1 MNKASN
7 ASIGKRLLMLL
18 LSVAMVITMMPLTSV
33 ASYADDE
40 ATPITSAEEFA
51 AMDAAGSY
59 VLANDIT
66 VTEPYAT
73 QFTGTFD
80 GDGHTVTLAIESA
93 AANTGLFKQLSGAHV
108 SNVNTEGSVS
118 SSANYVAAIAGEA
131 TGGAIIENCMNS
143 ASVTGT
149 KGNAGGIVGRA
160 YNGVTITNC
169 YNDGAIEGSGNR
181 VGGISGYNSG
191 GEVTIDGCVNAGGI
205 TGTNN
210 QIGGITGNVSGGT
223 TTISNSYNAGTVT
236 GTGQYSNMAGGI
248 IGQTTKSGPTDN
260 LVNCYN
266 VGTVS
271 FSESTNTNL
280 GALVGNKSNSGTVT
294 NCYFLEGSAAVA
306 VGGATVEGAVSK
318 TAEEMQAAEFV
329 AALNGDGDA
338 FAMDTNGI
346 NGGYPVL
353 SWQGGG
359 SVEPELPVPVTA
371 VTIEGEAKTGE
382 TLTAVATGADGA
394 EPTNVTYQWQYEDT
408 YWDDFEY
415 EDVTEYYDIEGAT
428 EDTLVIPT
436 SMAGKKL
443 RVIAKGDENSS
454 ATSELTAAVAKGD
467 DALVEEAA
475 KALTNPFAAEY
486 KEAATVTLPATGGN
500 GTTITWESSDS
511 AVISNDGVIT
521 LPEAGISEVT
531 MTATLTLGEQSATK
545 EFKVSVIS
553 EAAQTDAAV
562 VDQVLDK
569 FKYGTLNPQF
579 GTDTNIIDY
588 MMRLAGNPEGV
599 TITMTSCSE
608 PDYIA
613 ENGDITY
620 FFRAVDATK
629 PGLSDI
635 GWKYVQPEVTFTVSK
650 GDVTKTLE
658 KKANI
663 YWDQDKLKADLKEKV
678 LDKITEDTIKGENE
692 SLASVS
698 KPLSLPQRPTSY
710 VWVEWT
716 SSDEDV
722 LTITKPS
729 GYSEDPWTATPKK
742 GAEEKTVTLTAKLT
756 SFNSTNIGTEDAAV
770 ETVTKDFTVTV
781 PALGE
786 EELAQM
792 QKDLDDNLTIDQF
805 KVFGSNTAIDPEG
818 VTTDVQYPLAKNTG
832 VPEYGKYT
840 FTYESLTPDVLK
852 DSGYRGDVYRPNIG
866 GEPATATVK
875 VTMKMRDSNLSVSKE
890 LSFKVLPLT
899 QDEIDKEI
907 QLMEAVKAH
916 YYDGIKGENTDQN
929 DITADLH
936 NFQEVRYD
944 ENGELVWVYNYTDRK
959 DTGIKPDD
967 LDPEHL
973 QEAYNLFRSS
983 HPAIIQ
989 HENLRLVST
998 PQYDT
1003 EVTIDSILTSIEYGK
1018 YAELYPDNADLQ
1030 KLYKQP
1036 VSATV
1041 TVKGTDGPQPGGGE
1055 TTEPAEPADVTLT
1068 VSNQGTIA
1076 KAKDGSAMVEKEV
1089 TVTDLDKDG
1098 HLTYDEALV
1107 AAHEEYFDGGKACYA
1122 TGTSQYGA
1130 YVTKMW
1136 GVSTSGF
1143 LFFIDGTGLS
1153 TGVKDDEVAEG
1164 DNLYAAS
1171 LADETMGADW
1181 YAMFDKTDMAVRG
1194 DKEITVTLKGHLGMA
1209 YTPEDLADVPLEGIQ
1224 IGIWKDGAF
1233 EAIDG
1238 AVTDAE
1244 GKATFTLPE
1253 GDYLLTATGTVK
1265 DEVYD
1270 WASQSTVEA
1279 DCPIMA
1285 PYSMLGVS
1293 KVSKME
1299 IKVQEALTEL
1309 SETTDLSVFRA
1320 EEQVQV
1326 LSLMAKTQAA
1336 IAQAN
1341 SSEEIDALMAK
1352 FREDVASV
1360 KTDAEYTAEEK
1371 EALIKA
1377 IETAKISGLKVKAG
1391 DKKATVSWT
1400 KNAKVTGYQISYQKS
1415 GAKAKTVKVTKATT
1429 VKKVISKLAAAKYTF
1444 KVRGYVEVDG
1454 QMHYTK
1460 WSAAKSVTIPSSAA
1474 VKSAKITGLKVTAG
1488 SKKATVSWTKNTKM
1502 DGYQISYQIKGSK
1515 AKTVKVTKNTTVKK
1529 TISKLTASKNCTFK
1543 VRGYKKIDGKT
1554 YYSKWSAAKTVKIK
1568 K

>member
-7 ASIGKRLLMLL
+7 AGIGKRLLMLL
-18 LSVAMVITMMPLTSV
+18 LSIAMVFTMMPLTSAV
-33 ASYADDE
+33 SYADE

-51 AMDAAGSY
+51 AMDAAGNY

-66 VTEPYAT
+66 VDTPYPND
-73 QFTGTFD
+73 FSGTFD
-80 GDGHTVTLAIESA
+80 GNGHTVTLAIEA
-93 AANTGLFKQLSGAHV
+93 DATYQALFKTLVGGATIKNLV
-108 SNVNTEGSVS
+108 TDGSVAVTS
-118 SSANYVAAIAGEA
+118 KSY
-131 TGGAIIENCMNS
+131 TGGVAGK
-143 ASVTGT
+143 AS
-149 KGNAGGIVGRA
+149 
-160 YNGVTITNC
+160 
-169 YNDGAIEGSGNR
+169 
-181 VGGISGYNSG
+181 
-191 GEVTIDGCVNAGGI
+191 GEVTIANCVNNASVSGYKAVGGLVGWSMSGVVITGCVN
-205 TGTNN
+205 N
-210 QIGGITGNVSGGT
+210 
-223 TTISNSYNAGTVT
+223 GTVT
-236 GTGQYSNMAGGI
+236 GGNNQVGGFVGNNSTGALTIENSYNTGAVTGFNMTGGF
-248 IGQTTKSGPTDN
+248 IGQATRSGSADA

-266 VGTVS
+266 TGAIKNT
-271 FSESTNTNL
+271 STNTSI

-306 VGGATVEGAVSK
+306 VGGATVEGASSK
-318 TAEEMQAAEFV
+318 TADEMKAGEFV
-329 AALNGDGDA
+329 TALNGDGEA
-338 FAMDTNGI
+338 FAMDTDSI

-359 SVEPELPVPVTA
+359 SVEPEVPVPVTA

-394 EPTNVTYQWQYEDT
+394 EPTNVTYQWQYE
-408 YWDDFEY
+408 YSEYDDWE
-415 EDVTEYYDIEGAT
+415 EDWVTDYYDIDGAKDAT
-428 EDTLVIPT
+428 FVIPAD
-436 SMAGKKL
+436 MAGKKL
-443 RVIAKGDENSS
+443 RVIVKGEENSS

-467 DALVEEAA
+467 DALVAEAA
-475 KALTNPFAAEY
+475 DALKNPFAAEY
-486 KEAATVTLPATGGN
+486 KEAATVTLPAEGKN
-500 GTTITWESSDS
+500 GAAITWASSDA

-521 LPEAGISEVT
+521 LPETGISEVT
-531 MTATLTLGEQSATK
+531 MTATLTIGDKSATK

-599 TITMTSCSE
+599 TIQMTSCSE

-620 FFRAVDATK
+620 FFRAVDMTK
-629 PGLSDI
+629 PGFSDI

-722 LTITKPS
+722 LAITKPS
-729 GYSEDPWTATPKK
+729 GYSEEPWTATPKK

-792 QKDLDDNLTIDQF
+792 QKDLDDNLTIDKF

-899 QDEIDKEI
+899 QEEIDKEI
-907 QLMEAVKAH
+907 QLMNDVKEH

-944 ENGELVWVYNYTDRK
+944 ENGELVWVYNYADRK

-1003 EVTIDSILTSIEYGK
+1003 EVTIDSILTSIQFGK

-1041 TVKGTDGPQPGGGE
+1041 TVKGTDGPQPGGDDPVDPV
-1055 TTEPAEPADVTLT
+1055 EPADPADVTMT
-1068 VSNQGTIA
+1068 VSNKGVIA
-1076 KAKDGSAMVEKEV
+1076 QAKDGSAMVEKEV
-1089 TVTDLDKDG
+1089 TVTDLDEDG

-1107 AAHEEYFDGGKACYA
+1107 AAHDAYYEGGKAGYA

-1130 YVTKMW
+1130 YVTKLW
-1136 GVSTSGF
+1136 GIDTSNTLFHINGEGF
-1143 LFFIDGTGLS
+1143 S
-1153 TGVKDDEVAEG
+1153 SGVKDTEVAEG
-1164 DNLYAAS
+1164 DALYAS
-1171 LADETMGADW
+1171 VNKDDTYYADW
-1181 YAMFDKTDMAVRG
+1181 YAQFDKTEAAVKEG
-1194 DKEITVTLKGHLGMA
+1194 KEITLTVTGHLGMA
-1209 YTPEDLADVPLEGIQ
+1209 YTDEDKANVPLEGIQ
-1224 IGIWKDGAF
+1224 IGLWKEGAF
-1233 EAIDG
+1233 EAIEG
-1238 AVTDAE
+1238 AVTDAD
-1244 GKATFTLPE
+1244 GKVTFTMPE
-1253 GDYLLTATGTVK
+1253 GEYLLTATGTVK
-1265 DEVYD
+1265 DEVSD
-1270 WASQSTVEA
+1270 WSTGTETTVTA

-1285 PYSMLGVS
+1285 PYCTLEVS
-1293 KVSKME
+1293 KDNMLEQIKQDVME
-1299 IKVQEALTEL
+1299 SLQDEV
-1309 SETTDLSVFRA
+1309 DLSRYNT
-1320 EEQVQV
+1320 EEQVQI
-1326 LSLMAKTQAA
+1326 LSALVK
-1336 IAQAN
+1336 AQAEIAAAG
-1341 SSEEIDALMAK
+1341 SSDEVDSIVES
-1352 FREDVASV
+1352 FRAQVAEVATKQGWSKEDGEWYYY
-1360 KTDAEYTAEEK
+1360 KDGEK
-1371 EALIKA
+1371 L
-1377 IETAKISGLKVKAG
+1377 TNGWVKANAG
-1391 DKKATVSWT
+1391 WCWMDANGKWT
-1400 KNAKVTGYQISYQKS
+1400 KSRWIIDNGSWYYIKPDGYMAANQWVKASGGWCYVGASGRMVTNGWVKDSKGWCWMGSDGYWVKNRWIQDKGTWYYIKSDGYMASSQWVKS
-1415 GAKAKTVKVTKATT
+1415 GSQWCYLKASGAM
-1429 VKKVISKLAAAKYTF
+1429 AA
-1444 KVRGYVEVDG
+1444 GEWVEVG
-1454 QMHYTK
+1454 GSWYYLKANGYMATGTQ
-1460 WSAAKSVTIPSSAA
+1460 TI
-1474 VKSAKITGLKVTAG
+1474 
-1488 SKKATVSWTKNTKM
+1488 N
-1502 DGYQISYQIKGSK
+1502 
-1515 AKTVKVTKNTTVKK
+1515 
-1529 TISKLTASKNCTFK
+1529 
-1543 VRGYKKIDGKT
+1543 GKT
-1554 YYSKWSAAKTVKIK
+1554 YRFDASGKWIQ
-1568 K
+1568 